1 MMTRIAGTL
10 LYKNDKRR
18 LRSSTLQK
26 EKNLGSTVS
35 VPGERNLGKSL
46 ANNDLAD
53 HLLEIKLIPKF
64 MLWAIGAGNC
74 PVDCDFFIDY
84 FGEDIIPKTAEKT
97 PGNNLIL
104 QKPIA
109 RVMEQLGS
117 KTNFDVFRLMDSA
130 LNAVKGDVGL
140 WYFQPKNSADFFRL
154 ALEF

>member
-1 MMTRIAGTL
+1 M
-10 LYKNDKRR
+10 
-18 LRSSTLQK
+18 Q
-26 EKNLGSTVS
+26 
-35 VPGERNLGKSL
+35 
-46 ANNDLAD
+46 
-53 HLLEIKLIPKF
+53 
-64 MLWAIGAGNC
+64 WAIVAGNC

-109 RVMEQLGS
+109 RIMEQIGS

-140 WYFQPKNSADFFRL
+140 WYCQPKNSTDFFRL
-154 ALEF
+154 AMAF